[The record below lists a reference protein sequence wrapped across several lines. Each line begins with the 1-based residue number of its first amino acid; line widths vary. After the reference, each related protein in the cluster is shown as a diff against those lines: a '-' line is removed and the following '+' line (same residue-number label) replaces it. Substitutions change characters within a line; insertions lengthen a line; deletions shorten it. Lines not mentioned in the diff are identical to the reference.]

1 MTVHVLPPKP
11 QVSMF
16 CETRYKN
23 SGSDMLLYFPVGYTK
38 AYPQLVP
45 KAPAVSL
52 ISLTPIM
59 SIISQM
65 VVIIAFQF
73 FTWEFIKQQPW

>member
-1 MTVHVLPPKP
+1 MI
-11 QVSMF
+11 
-16 CETRYKN
+16 
-23 SGSDMLLYFPVGYTK
+23 LYFTVGYTK

-73 FTWEFIKQQPW
+73 FTWEFVKQQPW